1 MGIASEGS
9 AAPFATKV
17 TPQELGQIITLRK
30 NLDLME
36 GLGKFAAQYLKLG
49 WSLLALD
56 ARTGANLGVDFT
68 LPPRDWSRCLMDE
81 SLKGAEVNLA
91 VRTGSPS
98 RLFVITVDSE
108 AGGRQLDAF
117 GPWRSPCIA
126 RNKTTREQHFYHLPS
141 FWELS
146 TASVSALKVLGE
158 GAMALVPPS
167 MEPDLE
173 DTWHWWQAP
182 WESPPCPPPPG
193 LTHFLEKTGLL
204 STPELE
210 GRPPLTWHEV
220 LPRISGHKELLR
232 ALLVPQASLSRYYQ
246 QIITEA
252 LKAGVNDPKLLKTLL
267 WHAPH
272 GDAPQRPERW
282 RGLLKVVTE
291 VDRGRRGLSQAAA
304 STPKEAENL
313 PPQTLL
319 HRLEKLAARTRELER
334 QLAFLRPPAQRADSP
349 PVTGPE
355 PRGTTGPGAIPLWEE
370 WLTLIRRPS
379 LAEGEVTKF
388 QHAVANFLKA
398 NPDLA
403 ADEGKL
409 QMVLYSYANYVDI
422 DPGNKGLSYEKKLA
436 KAGDLARN
444 LLNSLAF

>member
-313 PPQTLL
+313 PPSDSFASFGKTCCP
-319 HRLEKLAARTRELER
+319 HPGTGTAVGFFTAP
-334 QLAFLRPPAQRADSP
+334 RPAGGLSSGNRPGTPGDDRPRRNPPLGRMADP
-349 PVTGPE
+349 YPTPVLGG
-355 PRGTTGPGAIPLWEE
+355 RGGHKISACG
-370 WLTLIRRPS
+370 
-379 LAEGEVTKF
+379 
-388 QHAVANFLKA
+388 
-398 NPDLA
+398 
-403 ADEGKL
+403 GKL
-409 QMVLYSYANYVDI
+409 
-422 DPGNKGLSYEKKLA
+422 PEG
-436 KAGDLARN
+436 
-444 LLNSLAF
+444 